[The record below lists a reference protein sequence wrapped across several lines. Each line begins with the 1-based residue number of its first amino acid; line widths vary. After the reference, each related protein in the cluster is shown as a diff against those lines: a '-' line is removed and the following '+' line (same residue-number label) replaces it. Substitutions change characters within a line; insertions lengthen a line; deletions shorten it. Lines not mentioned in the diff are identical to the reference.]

1 MCGKHEQS
9 DDFFETGLAEKH
21 IIKSPHIACKKC
33 LELASKYYCNNCGN
47 SRYFYNE
54 MAIKMIDNKQDKQH
68 DKIMHVDPSNVDN
81 YFEPIY
87 CYKCETQVSDPMKKL
102 TLRRDSI

>member
-1 MCGKHEQS
+1 M
-9 DDFFETGLAEKH
+9 A
-21 IIKSPHIACKKC
+21 
-33 LELASKYYCNNCGN
+33 LASDYYCNNCGN

-54 MAIKMIDNKQDKQH
+54 VSVMARQMIDNKKGKQH

-87 CYKCETQVSDPMKKL
+87 CSKCETQVSEPIFIEK
-102 TLRRDSI
+102 RD